1 MSERALLIP
10 NLGAEEGAGWDAPA
24 FDEIQAS
31 EPPEQHARKTA
42 ARTAAQLWCALFA
55 ADSRCLGEA
64 ANAPDRFW
72 PPELGPRSAAAIFD
86 WLDEPDAAIAWLNT
100 PAAAHF
106 ARREDRRLLGA
117 PPEVVR
123 AVHDKAFCHRVAL
136 EENLLP
142 AGLDEM
148 IAVLEPELLR
158 DTDAAVAAIE
168 ARLASWPA
176 WTGGRF
182 ALKPRFGTSGRGR
195 VAGEAGRVADGR
207 DAFARLAD
215 SGGALLEPWLTRTCD
230 LSAQLRVDS
239 DGQIVLLGT
248 TELLVAGSGLYRGH
262 RGLVDGRG
270 RVTSGSRYDEAL
282 REAAVAVAQHA
293 AVAGYRGPCGV
304 DAFAFEAEA
313 GRTEL
318 RAAVEFN
325 ARFTLGTVAIGLLR
339 RALPGLGPERFPRP
353 GELRAFQFQLDA
365 PPGGW
370 PDLSDANDVLSIALG
385 DPDAGAEPALLIA
398 DDRTVLDR
406 HLAIRRAS
414 HPACRMH

>member
-24 FDEIQAS
+24 FDEPQAS
-31 EPPEQHARKTA
+31 DPQPQHSRQPV

-55 ADSRCLGEA
+55 ADSRCLGEP

-72 PPELGPRSAAAIFD
+72 PAELGPRSAAAIFD
-86 WLDEPDAAIAWLNT
+86 WLDVPDAAIAWLNT
-100 PAAAHF
+100 PAAAGF

-123 AVHDKAFCHRVAL
+123 AVHDKAFAHRVAIA
-136 EENLLP
+136 ERLLP

-148 IAVLEPELLR
+148 IAVLEPETLR
-158 DTDAAVAAIE
+158 DTDGAVAAIE
-168 ARLASWPA
+168 ARLAAWPR
-176 WTGGRF
+176 WTRGRF
-182 ALKPRFGTSGRGR
+182 TLKPRFGTSGRGR
-195 VAGEAGRVADGR
+195 VAGEAGRAADGR
-207 DAFARLAD
+207 EAFARLAE
-215 SGGALLEPWLTRTCD
+215 SGGALLEPWLTRTRD
-230 LSAQLRVDS
+230 LSAQLWIGP

-262 RGLVDGRG
+262 RGFVDSRG
-270 RVTSGSRYDEAL
+270 RVTSGSRYEEAV
-282 REAAVAVAQHA
+282 REAAAAVAQHA

-304 DAFAFEAEA
+304 DAFAFEAEP
-313 GRTEL
+313 GRVEL

-365 PPGGW
+365 PSGGW
-370 PDLSDANDVLSIALG
+370 PALSDATDVLSIPLG
-385 DPDAGAEPALLIA
+385 DPDGNAEPALLIA
-398 DDRTVLDR
+398 DDRAALDR
-406 HLAIRRAS
+406 HLTSGRAS
-414 HPACRMH
+414 NPACRMH